1 MSYEKDILQS
11 IQDGESLPQKVDLN
25 ILKYF
30 WQASPVFGAKKQN
43 IPKFLR
49 AIDVFK
55 NFTDNELRILCR
67 HFHLRKFDSKE
78 IIFKQLDLGVGFYLI
93 YSGTVDIIV
102 EDSNRIDEEDEK
114 TPRLVVSLDSGD
126 YFGELALLQE
136 NSLRN
141 ASAISRDNTL
151 LLGIFK
157 PDVEELI
164 NIHPI
169 IATKLLQSI
178 SIIIANRLYSLT
190 KEARSMKQKLFEL
203 EKELE
208 DKQ

>member
-1 MSYEKDILQS
+1 M
-11 IQDGESLPQKVDLN
+11 
-25 ILKYF
+25 
-30 WQASPVFGAKKQN
+30 
-43 IPKFLR
+43 
-49 AIDVFK
+49 
-55 NFTDNELRILCR
+55 
-67 HFHLRKFDSKE
+67 
-78 IIFKQLDLGVGFYLI
+78 
-93 YSGTVDIIV
+93 